1 MCVGRNYPAH
11 AAEMG
16 NEVPSEPLIFLKPPS
31 SLITSG
37 EAVLLP
43 AGAGRV
49 DYEGEIAFT
58 IGRSARRVKAADAL
72 DFVAG
77 VLPLND
83 VTARELQRKDSQWA
97 RAKGF
102 DTFCP
107 IGAVVPFDPEGLN
120 GLSVITT
127 VNGEERQRGR
137 AVDQVFPLQYVLEY
151 VTAFMTLEVGDII
164 ATGAP
169 AGVGPLRD
177 GDVVRV
183 EVAGVGAVENP
194 VVAEAEE

>member
-1 MCVGRNYPAH
+1 
-11 AAEMG
+11 
-16 NEVPSEPLIFLKPPS
+16 
-31 SLITSG
+31 
-37 EAVLLP
+37 
-43 AGAGRV
+43 
-49 DYEGEIAFT
+49 
-58 IGRSARRVKAADAL
+58 VKAADAL

-107 IGAVVPFDPEGLN
+107 IGEVVPFDPEGLN

-137 AVDQVFPLQYVLEY
+137 AVDQVFPLQYVLQY
-151 VTAFMTLEVGDII
+151 VTAFMTLEAGDII

-169 AGVGPLRD
+169 AGVGPLSD

-183 EVAGVGAVENP
+183 EIPGVGAVESP